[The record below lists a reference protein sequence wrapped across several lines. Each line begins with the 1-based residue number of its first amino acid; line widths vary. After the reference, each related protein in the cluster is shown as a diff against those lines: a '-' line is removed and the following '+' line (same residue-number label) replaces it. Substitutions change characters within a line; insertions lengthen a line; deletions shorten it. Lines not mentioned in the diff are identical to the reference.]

1 MKKMA
6 KYYVS
11 GKVLYK
17 KLYHRIQFLIPLDNN
32 IFFNTI
38 VIKYIFK
45 TI

>member
-11 GKVLYK
+11 GKVLY
-17 KLYHRIQFLIPLDNN
+17 HRFQFLIPLDNN
-32 IFFNTI
+32 IFFKTI